1 VYLTTTIKQKKMKK
15 TLLIITI
22 AMAAYVNLNATV
34 RRVGFFATYIPG
46 TDYADF
52 TSAYIAATAGDTIYV
67 FPGIVNLSQTI
78 SKKLIIIGPGS
89 LLDPAGTPPGNAD
102 EQANTGIAT
111 VSSLTFVT
119 GSEGSICSGFTNGNF
134 SAEASN
140 ITIQRNNNI
149 TVYLALH
156 PVTTTG
162 VQIIQNYRVNITNGN
177 VNGSSV
183 TNLNVSN
190 NFIYSFSTAPG
201 NTYAGLISNNVWAY
215 DYTQNAGNAD
225 GGYNT
230 MSSTNNGVE
239 LGLGAYLFSNNILV
253 SFTDPNASSNYN
265 YFRFQNGGNTV
276 FNYNLALQSGTPI
289 NWGAG
294 TGNVITPIANASA
307 IFQAFPLIS
316 NAGADA
322 RYQLGA
328 SSPALTTGAG
338 NTPIGMFAG
347 TAPYKLSMVPAI
359 PSVYKLTS
367 PQGNNP
373 SGNTITINVST
384 RGNN

>member
-1 VYLTTTIKQKKMKK
+1 MKK

-52 TSAYIAATAGDTIYV
+52 NSAYIAATAGDTIYV

-102 EQANTGIAT
+102 MQANTGVAT
-111 VSSLTFVT
+111 VANITFVT
-119 GSEGSICSGFTNGNF
+119 GSEGSVFAGFTGGSF
-134 SAEASN
+134 SVEASN
-140 ITIQRNNNI
+140 ITIQRNNNL
-149 TVYLALH
+149 TVYIALH

-177 VNGSSV
+177 TNGSSI

-190 NFIYSFSTAPG
+190 NFIYSFFTSPG
-201 NTYAGLISNNVWAY
+201 NTYAGLITNNVWAY

-225 GGYNT
+225 GGFTT
-230 MSSTNNGVE
+230 MSSNNNGIE

-253 SFTDPNASSNYN
+253 SYTDPNAASNYN
-265 YFRFQNGGNTV
+265 YYRFQNGGNTV
-276 FNYNLALQSGTPI
+276 FNYNLALQSGTPT

-307 IFQAFPLIS
+307 IFQAFPLIG

-328 SSPALTTGAG
+328 SSPALTIGAG

-373 SGNTITINVST
+373 AGNTITINVST

>member
-1 VYLTTTIKQKKMKK
+1 
-15 TLLIITI
+15 
-22 AMAAYVNLNATV
+22 MAAYVNLNATV

-52 TSAYIAATAGDTIYV
+52 NSAYIAATAGDTIYV

-102 EQANTGIAT
+102 EQANTGVAT
-111 VSSLTFVT
+111 VSNITFVT
-119 GSEGSICSGFTNGNF
+119 GSEGSVFAGFTGGNF
-134 SAEASN
+134 SVEASN
-140 ITIQRNNNI
+140 ITIQRNNNL
-149 TVYLALH
+149 TVYIALH
-156 PVTTTG
+156 PVTTTR
-162 VQIIQNYRVNITNGN
+162 VQIIQNYRVNISNGN
-177 VNGSSV
+177 TNGSSV

-190 NFIYSFSTAPG
+190 NFIYSFSTPPG

-230 MSSTNNGVE
+230 MSSTNNGIE

-253 SFTDPNASSNYN
+253 SYTDPNASSNYN

-307 IFQAFPLIS
+307 IFQAFPLIG

-328 SSPALTTGAG
+328 SSPALTIGAG
-338 NTPIGMFAG
+338 STPIGMFAG
-347 TAPYKLSMVPAI
+347 TAPYKLSMIPAI

>member
-1 VYLTTTIKQKKMKK
+1 MKK

-22 AMAAYVNLNATV
+22 AMAAFVNLNATV

-52 TSAYIAATAGDTIYV
+52 TSAYNAATAGDTIYV
-67 FPGIVNLSQTI
+67 FPGIINISQTI
-78 SKKLIIIGPGS
+78 SKKLIVIGPGS
-89 LLDPAGTPPGNAD
+89 LLNPAGTPPGNAD
-102 EQANTGIAT
+102 MQANTGVAT
-111 VSSLTFVT
+111 VSNINFVT
-119 GSEGSICSGFTNGNF
+119 GSEGSVFSGFSGGNF
-134 SAEASN
+134 SVEASN
-140 ITIQRNNNI
+140 ITIQRNNNLTI
-149 TVYLALH
+149 YLALDH
-156 PVTTTG
+156 VTTTG
-162 VQIIQNYRVNITNGN
+162 IQIIQNYRVNINHGN
-177 VNGSSV
+177 TNGSSI

-190 NFIYSFSTAPG
+190 NFIYSFFTAPG
-201 NTYAGLISNNVWAY
+201 NTYSGLISNNVWAY
-215 DYTQNAGNAD
+215 DYTQSAANAD
-225 GGYNT
+225 GGYIT
-230 MSSTNNGVE
+230 MSSTNNGIE

-253 SFTDPNASSNYN
+253 SFTDPNAANNYN
-265 YFRFQNGGNTV
+265 YFRFINGGNTV
-276 FNYNLALQSGTPI
+276 FNYNLSLETGTPI

-307 IFQAFPLIS
+307 IFLAFPLIG
-316 NAGADA
+316 NASADA

-328 SSPALTTGAG
+328 SSPALTIGAG

-367 PQGNNP
+367 PQGNTP